1 MDESPEGIL
10 QNIVGFLPPSDAIQL
25 NKTCKKLHSRL
36 SLTAT
41 CPRQILMKLLRKER
55 DVSTHYG
62 FQIPVPHQVT
72 CHSILL
78 SMFCRG
84 GQGKRPK
91 GKLFIVAEKRNRFYG
106 TSGQRFGGGRVVYT
120 SGMMYEERR
129 LYITFQPKKN
139 ETYHLWY
146 VGAGYAGGANFR
158 YVLSLSDLTV
168 QALVFDDPLR
178 CFGKASNFLT
188 RTDTLHAWDHDQDSR
203 DNAHIDTSIDI
214 ERFLIT
220 LGEHLLP
227 PLVSFADDCIVSEA
241 NLQLQLRR
249 FVKSLRLSWT
259 GEFRAYEKIKAE
271 AELQPEFDFGGDMQV
286 DDFLEDRMD
295 FGEYLVPEND

>member
-1 MDESPEGIL
+1 MDELPEEIL
-10 QNIVGFLPPSDAIQL
+10 KNIVGFLPPSGAIQV
-25 NKTCKKLHSRL
+25 NKTCKNLHSRL

-41 CPRQILMKLLRKER
+41 CPRQILMKFSRKEC
-55 DVSTHYG
+55 DFSTHYG

-72 CHSILL
+72 CHSMLL

-84 GQGKRPK
+84 GQGERPK
-91 GKLFIVAEKRNRFYG
+91 GKLFIVAEKRNFFYG
-106 TSGQRFGGGRVVYT
+106 RFGQRFGSGRVVYA
-120 SGMMYEERR
+120 SGMMYEDRR
-129 LYITFQPKKN
+129 LYITFQPKEN

-146 VGAGYAGGANFR
+146 VGALYAGGANLR

-168 QALVFDDPLR
+168 QALVFDNPLR
-178 CFGKASNFLT
+178 CFGKAYNFLT
-188 RTDTLHAWDHDQDSR
+188 RTETLRAWDHDQDSR
-203 DNAHIDTSIDI
+203 DDAHIDIDI

-227 PLVSFADDCIVSEA
+227 PLVSFADDYIVSEA

-249 FVKSLRLSWT
+249 FIKSLRLSWT

-271 AELQPEFDFGGDMQV
+271 AGMQLEFDFGENMQV

-295 FGEYLVPEND
+295 FGEYVVPEND